1 MATVAEQLRE
11 TREKMNL
18 SVYDVADATKIRTD
32 HLRALEEGNYQVFAA
47 PVYIRGFVRSYAGIL
62 RLDVRSLIDDLDHE
76 LSAEEKFC
84 EPPSLTG
91 KKKGFVDQVMLTLSK
106 VNWLWVAIA
115 FVVGISLLTAS
126 IAYRAWQTYQARDP
140 LADLGPGLYQPEN
153 GSSGE
158 LLPLPK

>member
-47 PVYIRGFVRSYAGIL
+47 PVYIRGFVRTYAGML
-62 RLDVRSLIDDLDHE
+62 KLDVPRLIEDLDHE
-76 LSAEEKFC
+76 LSAEEKFSD
-84 EPPSLTG
+84 PPSLTG
-91 KKKGFVDQVMLTLSK
+91 KKKGFVDRLMLILSK
-106 VNWLWVAIA
+106 VNWLWVSIA
-115 FVVGISLLTAS
+115 FVVVISLLAAS
-126 IAYRAWQTYQARDP
+126 IGYRAWQTYQARDP
-140 LADLGPGLYQPEN
+140 LADLGSGLYQPEN